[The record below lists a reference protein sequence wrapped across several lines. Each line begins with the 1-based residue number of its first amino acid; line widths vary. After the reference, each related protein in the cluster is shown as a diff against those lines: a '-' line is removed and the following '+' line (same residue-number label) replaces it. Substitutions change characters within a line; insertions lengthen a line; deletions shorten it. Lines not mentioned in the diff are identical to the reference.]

1 MCDLLRTTILKVD
14 NGRSDGYLVY
24 YLAEKLAHFL
34 AVETGEDKEAI
45 EHGLKIQLNFIL
57 IFLILFCVGIFIN
70 RSIDIAI
77 SALSLILIRKFT
89 GGRHFKN
96 SDICILFTTV
106 VIVTIQYISDFIV
119 PSQIQIIN
127 LITIFLILLFCPF
140 GSIFEIKDRQVVR
153 KKIICISIVLINMI
167 SASSSIAAVA
177 FFVQGLDL
185 ITFKR
190 TNQI

>member
-1 MCDLLRTTILKVD
+1 M
-14 NGRSDGYLVY
+14 VY
-24 YLAEKLAHFL
+24 YLAGKFAQFL
-34 AVETGEDKEAI
+34 AVKTGEDKEAI

-57 IFLILFCVGIFIN
+57 VFLILICVGIFTN
-70 RSIDIAI
+70 RLIDIAI

-89 GGRHFKN
+89 GGRHFKS

-127 LITIFLILLFCPF
+127 LIAIFLILLFCPF
-140 GSIFEIKDRQVVR
+140 GSIFEIKDRQVIR

-167 SASSSIAAVA
+167 LVSSSIVTVA